1 MATDKSFHLGLLY
14 LTHLLINADGI
25 VNEKEQ
31 RALQKI
37 KEKEKIP
44 PDVFKEFL
52 EDVKTKTTKTIYN
65 DGVALLNECDDG
77 KKLNALA
84 HMYKLTEIDGSVHV
98 KEVRLLLYSIKMAA
112 IEFNDVVIAANKMH
126 Y

>member
-1 MATDKSFHLGLLY
+1 MVNDKSFHLGLLY
-14 LTHLLINADGI
+14 LTHLLINADGF
-25 VNEKEQ
+25 VNEEEE

-44 PDVFKEFL
+44 LDVFKEFI
-52 EDVKTKTTKTIYN
+52 EDVKTKTTKSIYN
-65 DGVALLNECDDG
+65 DGVALLNKCDDTT
-77 KKLNALA
+77 KLNALA

-98 KEVRLLLYSIKMAA
+98 KEVRLLLYAIKMTAV
-112 IEFNDVVIAANKMH
+112 EFDDVVMAANKIR

>member
-1 MATDKSFHLGLLY
+1 MANDKSFHLGLLY

-25 VNEKEQ
+25 VNKEEE

-44 PDVFKEFL
+44 PEIFEQFL
-52 EDVKTKTTKTIYN
+52 RDVKTKSTKSIYN
-65 DGVALLNECDDG
+65 DGVALINECDDN

-112 IEFNDVVIAANKMH
+112 IEFNDVVVAANKIQ